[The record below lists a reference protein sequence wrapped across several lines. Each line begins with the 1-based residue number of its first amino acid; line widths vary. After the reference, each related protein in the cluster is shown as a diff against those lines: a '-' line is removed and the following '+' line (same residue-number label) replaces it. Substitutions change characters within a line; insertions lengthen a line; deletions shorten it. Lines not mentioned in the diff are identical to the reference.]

1 MTTTVDSKALLKKMD
16 QLSKAAANKVG
27 KKAITEGAKV
37 MAKAIKKQIPSKQK
51 SARKAIGYSF
61 KRPRSG
67 KYKNVIFAKA
77 GAGAGMKKLKRRKM
91 NLTQEVNRLAKNAGA
106 KRKKKGVGMGVSN
119 VMWLLAGTEERS
131 TGSKR
136 VGAHRAG
143 VKNRRKLTGG
153 KVKRTGRMK
162 KSGYVQRAQAI
173 AGKQVESV
181 ITGWL
186 YKGIMKEVAK

>member
-77 GAGAGMKKLKRRKM
+77 GAGAGMKK
-91 NLTQEVNRLAKNAGA
+91 A
-106 KRKKKGVGMGVSN
+106 KRQKVYAEHKFNRKSKRKGVGITVAN
-119 VMWLLAGTEERS
+119 VHWLLAGTDERS

-136 VGAHRAG
+136 VGAHRVG

-173 AGKQVESV
+173 AGKTVEAV

>member
-1 MTTTVDSKALLKKMD
+1 VTTTVDVKQLLKKMD
-16 QLSKAAANKVG
+16 HLSKAAANKVG

-77 GAGAGMKKLKRRKM
+77 GAGAGMKKVKREKM
-91 NLTQEVNRLAKNAGA
+91 NATLKE
-106 KRKKKGVGMGVSN
+106 KRKKKKGVGIGVSN
-119 VMWLLAGTEERS
+119 VMWLLAGTAERS

-143 VKNRRKLTGG
+143 VKNTRVLTGG

-162 KSGYVQRAQAI
+162 RSGYVQKAQAM
-173 AGKQVESV
+173 AGKQVEAV
-181 ITGWL
+181 IIGWL
-186 YKGIMKEVAK
+186 AKGIMKELSK

>member
-77 GAGAGMKKLKRRKM
+77 GAGAGMKKEKRQKM
-91 NLTQEVNRLAKNAGA
+91 AAKM
-106 KRKKKGVGMGVSN
+106 KESRKKRKGVGIGVSN

-173 AGKQVESV
+173 AGKTVEAV

-186 YKGIMKEVAK
+186 YKGIMKEVSK